1 MRYEMVRPGGAPTK
15 WFDINILPMEGNEFA
30 VVMTYGLRAVP
41 QGEDAI
47 LQPLKQIFK
56 GSYQE
61 AEGILIAKVQ
71 NREKIG
77 YVKIEPTPET

>member
-1 MRYEMVRPGGAPTK
+1 MRYEMPRPGGAPTK
-15 WFDINILPMEGNEFA
+15 WFDIDILPMEGDEFA
-30 VVMTYGLRAVP
+30 VVMTYGLKDP
-41 QGEDAI
+41 QSEDAI

-61 AEGILIAKVQ
+61 AERILIAKVQ

-77 YVKIEPTPET
+77 YTRIEPKPE